1 MTSVRTQGCYREKV
15 GVGKN
20 ASFKITENVC
30 SRKNLFTLFYPPT
43 TKFSIVIL
51 LFCNPSSRR
60 KST

>member
-1 MTSVRTQGCYREKV
+1 MASVRTRDVIEKQWA
-15 GVGKN
+15 VGKN
-20 ASFKITENVC
+20 ASFKMTENVC

-60 KST
+60 QST